1 MTSKQ
6 RPRVLAISSGGGHWV
21 ELRRL
26 SRAFEGC
33 DVTWCTTHPDYR
45 QELVLESGGEASNA
59 PRYFSVMEAN
69 RWQKMR
75 MVVQLFGV
83 ARVLIRVRPNTIVST
98 GSSPGFFAVFL
109 GKIFLRSKT
118 VWVQSIADT
127 DGMSMS
133 GCLAGR
139 FSDLWLTQWKH
150 LARPDG
156 PHYHGSV
163 V

>member
-1 MTSKQ
+1 MPARRKKI
-6 RPRVLAISSGGGHWV
+6 LAISSGGGHWV

-45 QELVLESGGEASNA
+45 FEFTSGSGAKDST
-59 PRYFSVMEAN
+59 PRYFAVLEAN

-75 MVVQLFGV
+75 LFGQFLGV
-83 ARVLIRVRPNTIVST
+83 AWVLIRVRPDTIVST
-98 GSSPGFFAVFL
+98 GSSPGFFAVCL

-127 DGMSMS
+127 EGMSMS
-133 GCLAGR
+133 GKLAGR
-139 FSDLWLTQWKH
+139 YADLWLTQWEH
-150 LARPDG
+150 LARSEG